1 MSLEENMDES
11 FSKGKYIA
19 LIERLKRIRPR
30 EEVFVTLKFVSKAL
44 VRMLSVHLT
53 SLSYKRNPTL
63 SIWQV

>member
-1 MSLEENMDES
+1 MDES

-30 EEVFVTLKFVSKAL
+30 VFVTLKFVSRAL
-44 VRMLSVHLT
+44 VQMLSVHLT

>member
-30 EEVFVTLKFVSKAL
+30 AEVFVTLKVVSRAL
-44 VRMLSVHLT
+44 VQMLSVHLT

>member
-1 MSLEENMDES
+1 MDES

-19 LIERLKRIRPR
+19 LIERLKRILPR
-30 EEVFVTLKFVSKAL
+30 VEVFVTLKFVSRAL
-44 VRMLSVHLT
+44 VQMLSVHLT

>member
-1 MSLEENMDES
+1 MDES

-19 LIERLKRIRPR
+19 LIERLKRIHPR
-30 EEVFVTLKFVSKAL
+30 VEVFVTLKFVSRAL
-44 VRMLSVHLT
+44 VQMLSVHLT

>member
-1 MSLEENMDES
+1 MDES

-30 EEVFVTLKFVSKAL
+30 EEVFVTLKVVSRAL

-53 SLSYKRNPTL
+53 SLIYKRNPTL